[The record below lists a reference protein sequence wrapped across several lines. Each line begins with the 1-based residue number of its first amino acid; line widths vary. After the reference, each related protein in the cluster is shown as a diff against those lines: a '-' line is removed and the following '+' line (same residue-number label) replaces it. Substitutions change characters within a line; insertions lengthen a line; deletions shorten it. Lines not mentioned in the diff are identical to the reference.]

1 MTVNGY
7 DPTKRYTQEETDKLD
22 ELIDGIELHSPR
34 PPKEHSA
41 EKSFSR
47 LMARIQPDNNS
58 IDIFRQRANRYRIW
72 MAAAT
77 VAMLIAMSG
86 WLYNIVSDSEPAFIV
101 ASNNTGVVQK
111 VTLPDG
117 TIINLTTCSRL
128 TYPESFSGK
137 SREVFLDGEAYFDVA
152 HDKRHPFIVRAGELK
167 IRVMGTKFNV
177 NASTLVP
184 QITATL
190 IEGSIEAVTGKKN
203 ILMKPNQQLKYDTSS
218 GRVSLTELTNASR
231 EIRWTQN
238 VWVLSDTPLLDI
250 CQRLEQQFNIKI
262 IIMNDELIGKSF
274 TGEFYTNESLESILK
289 TMQISTPF
297 EYEYK
302 GKNIILK

>member
-1 MTVNGY
+1 MRIR
-7 DPTKRYTQEETDKLD
+7 KEEETDKLD

-101 ASNNTGVVQK
+101 ASNNTGIVQK

-117 TIINLTTCSRL
+117 TIINLNTCSRL

-167 IRVMGTKFNV
+167 IRVLGTKFNV

-250 CQRLEQQFNIKI
+250 CQRLEQQFNI
-262 IIMNDELIGKSF
+262 
-274 TGEFYTNESLESILK
+274 
-289 TMQISTPF
+289 
-297 EYEYK
+297 
-302 GKNIILK
+302 

>member
-1 MTVNGY
+1 MRIR
-7 DPTKRYTQEETDKLD
+7 KEEETGNLD
-22 ELIDGIELHSPR
+22 ELIDSIELRSP
-34 PPKEHSA
+34 PPSKEHSA

-47 LMARIQPDNNS
+47 LMVRIQTDNNP

-101 ASNNTGVVQK
+101 ASNNSGIVQK

-117 TIINLTTCSRL
+117 TIINLNTCSRL
-128 TYPESFSGK
+128 TYPENFSGK

-152 HDKRHPFIVRAGELK
+152 HDKSHPFIVRAGELK
-167 IRVMGTKFNV
+167 IRVLGTKFNV

-190 IEGSIEAVTGKKN
+190 IEGSIEAATGKKN

-289 TMQISTPF
+289 TMQISTSF
-297 EYEYK
+297 QYERK

>member
-1 MTVNGY
+1 MRIR
-7 DPTKRYTQEETDKLD
+7 KEEETGNLD
-22 ELIDGIELHSPR
+22 ELIDSIELRSPR
-34 PPKEHSA
+34 PSKEHSA

-47 LMARIQPDNNS
+47 LMARIQPDKNS
-58 IDIFRQRANRYRIW
+58 IDIFRRRANRYRSW
-72 MAAAT
+72 MVAAT
-77 VAMLIAMSG
+77 VAMLVAMSG
-86 WLYNIVSDSEPAFIV
+86 WLYNIVSDNEPTFIV
-101 ASNNTGVVQK
+101 ASNNSSIVQK

-117 TIINLTTCSRL
+117 TVINLNTCSRL
-128 TYPESFSGK
+128 TYLESFSGK

-152 HDKRHPFIVRAGELK
+152 HDKRRPFIVRAGELK
-167 IRVMGTKFNV
+167 IRVLGTKFNV

-190 IEGSIEAVTGKKN
+190 IEGSIEAATGKKN

-238 VWVLSDTPLLDI
+238 IWVLSDTPLLDI

-297 EYEYK
+297 NYEYK
-302 GKNIILK
+302 GRNIILK

>member
-1 MTVNGY
+1 MRIR
-7 DPTKRYTQEETDKLD
+7 KEEETDKLD

-101 ASNNTGVVQK
+101 ASNNTGIVQK

-117 TIINLTTCSRL
+117 TIINLNTCSRL

-167 IRVMGTKFNV
+167 IRVLGTKFNV

-190 IEGSIEAVTGKKN
+190 IEGSIKAVTGKKN

>member
-1 MTVNGY
+1 MRIR
-7 DPTKRYTQEETDKLD
+7 KEEETGNLD
-22 ELIDGIELHSPR
+22 ELIDSIELRSPR
-34 PPKEHSA
+34 PSKEHSA

-47 LMARIQPDNNS
+47 LMARIQPDKNS

-77 VAMLIAMSG
+77 VTMLIAMSG

-101 ASNNTGVVQK
+101 ASNNTGIVQK

-117 TIINLTTCSRL
+117 TVINLNTCSRL

-152 HDKRHPFIVRAGELK
+152 HDKSHPFIVRAGELK
-167 IRVMGTKFNV
+167 IRVLGTKFNV

-190 IEGSIEAVTGKKN
+190 IEGSIEAATGKKN

-289 TMQISTPF
+289 TMQISTSF
-297 EYEYK
+297 QYERK

>member
-1 MTVNGY
+1 MRIR
-7 DPTKRYTQEETDKLD
+7 KEEETDKLD

-101 ASNNTGVVQK
+101 ASNNTGIVQK

-117 TIINLTTCSRL
+117 TIINLNTCSRL

-167 IRVMGTKFNV
+167 IRVLGTKFNV

-203 ILMKPNQQLKYDTSS
+203 VLMKPNQQLKYDTSS

>member
-1 MTVNGY
+1 MRIR
-7 DPTKRYTQEETDKLD
+7 KEEETGNLD
-22 ELIDGIELHSPR
+22 ELIDSIELRSPR
-34 PPKEHSA
+34 PSKEHSA

-47 LMARIQPDNNS
+47 LMARIQPDKNS

-86 WLYNIVSDSEPAFIV
+86 WLYNIVSDNEPAFIV
-101 ASNNTGVVQK
+101 ASNNTGIVQK

-117 TIINLTTCSRL
+117 TIINLNTCSRL
-128 TYPESFSGK
+128 TYPENFSGK

-152 HDKRHPFIVRAGELK
+152 HDKSHPFIVRAGELK
-167 IRVMGTKFNV
+167 IRVLGTKFNV

-190 IEGSIEAVTGKKN
+190 IEGSIEAATGKKN

-238 VWVLSDTPLLDI
+238 VWVLSDTLLLDI

-289 TMQISTPF
+289 TMQISTSF
-297 EYEYK
+297 QYERK

>member
-1 MTVNGY
+1 MRIR
-7 DPTKRYTQEETDKLD
+7 KEEETGNLD
-22 ELIDGIELHSPR
+22 ELIDSIELRSPR
-34 PPKEHSA
+34 PSKEHSA

-47 LMARIQPDNNS
+47 LMARIQPDKNS
-58 IDIFRQRANRYRIW
+58 IDIFRRRANRYRSW
-72 MAAAT
+72 MVAAT
-77 VAMLIAMSG
+77 VAMLVAMSG
-86 WLYNIVSDSEPAFIV
+86 WLYNIVSDNEPTFIV
-101 ASNNTGVVQK
+101 ASNNSSIVQK

-117 TIINLTTCSRL
+117 TVINLNTCSRL

-152 HDKRHPFIVRAGELK
+152 HDKRRPFIVRAGELK
-167 IRVMGTKFNV
+167 IRVLGTKFNV

-190 IEGSIEAVTGKKN
+190 IEGSIEAATGKKN

-238 VWVLSDTPLLDI
+238 IWVLSDTPLLDI

-297 EYEYK
+297 NYEYK
-302 GKNIILK
+302 GRNIILK

>member
-1 MTVNGY
+1 MRI
-7 DPTKRYTQEETDKLD
+7 KEEEETDKLD

-101 ASNNTGVVQK
+101 ASNNTGIVQK

-117 TIINLTTCSRL
+117 TVINLNTCSRL

-167 IRVMGTKFNV
+167 IRVLGTKFNV

>member
-1 MTVNGY
+1 MRIR
-7 DPTKRYTQEETDKLD
+7 KEEETDKLD

-101 ASNNTGVVQK
+101 ASNNTGIVQK

-117 TIINLTTCSRL
+117 TIINLNTCSRL

-167 IRVMGTKFNV
+167 IRVLGTKFNV

-238 VWVLSDTPLLDI
+238 VWILSDTPLLDI

-262 IIMNDELIGKSF
+262 IIMNDELIGKSL

>member
-1 MTVNGY
+1 MRIR
-7 DPTKRYTQEETDKLD
+7 KEEETDKLD

-72 MAAAT
+72 MAAAM

-101 ASNNTGVVQK
+101 ASNNTGIVQK

-117 TIINLTTCSRL
+117 TIINLNTCSRL
-128 TYPESFSGK
+128 TYPKSFSGK

-167 IRVMGTKFNV
+167 IRVLGTKFNV

>member
-1 MTVNGY
+1 MRIR
-7 DPTKRYTQEETDKLD
+7 KEEETDKLD

-58 IDIFRQRANRYRIW
+58 IDIFRQRTNRYRIW

-101 ASNNTGVVQK
+101 ASNNTGIVQK

-117 TIINLTTCSRL
+117 TIINLNTCSRL

-167 IRVMGTKFNV
+167 IRVLGTKFNV

>member
-1 MTVNGY
+1 MRIR
-7 DPTKRYTQEETDKLD
+7 KEEETGNLD
-22 ELIDGIELHSPR
+22 ELIDSIELRSPH
-34 PPKEHSA
+34 PSKEHSA

-47 LMARIQPDNNS
+47 LMVRIQTDNNP

-101 ASNNTGVVQK
+101 ASNNSGIVQK

-117 TIINLTTCSRL
+117 TVINLNTCSRL

-152 HDKRHPFIVRAGELK
+152 HDKHHPFIVRAGELK
-167 IRVMGTKFNV
+167 IRVLGTKFNV

-190 IEGSIEAVTGKKN
+190 IEGSIEAATGKKN

-289 TMQISTPF
+289 TMQISTSF
-297 EYEYK
+297 QYERK

>member
-1 MTVNGY
+1 MRIR
-7 DPTKRYTQEETDKLD
+7 KEEETDKLD

-101 ASNNTGVVQK
+101 ASNNTGIVQK

-117 TIINLTTCSRL
+117 TIINLNTCSRL

-167 IRVMGTKFNV
+167 IRVLGTKFNV

-231 EIRWTQN
+231 EIRWTQD

>member
-1 MTVNGY
+1 MRIR
-7 DPTKRYTQEETDKLD
+7 KEEETEKLD
-22 ELIDGIELHSPR
+22 ELIDSIELRSPR
-34 PPKEHSA
+34 PSKEHSA

-47 LMARIQPDNNS
+47 LMARIQPDKNS
-58 IDIFRQRANRYRIW
+58 IDIFRQRADRYRFW
-72 MAAAT
+72 MVAAT

-86 WLYNIVSDSEPAFIV
+86 WLYNIVSNNEPTFIV
-101 ASNNTGVVQK
+101 ASNNTGIVQK

-117 TIINLTTCSRL
+117 TIINLNTCSRL
-128 TYPESFSGK
+128 TYPENFSGK
-137 SREVFLDGEAYFDVA
+137 LREVFLDGEAYFDVA
-152 HDKRHPFIVRAGELK
+152 HDKRRPFIVRAGELK
-167 IRVMGTKFNV
+167 IRVLGTKFNV

-190 IEGSIEAVTGKKN
+190 IEGSIEAVTGKKD

-238 VWVLSDTPLLDI
+238 IWVLADTPLLDI

-297 EYEYK
+297 NYEHK

>member
-1 MTVNGY
+1 MRIR
-7 DPTKRYTQEETDKLD
+7 KEEETDKLD

-101 ASNNTGVVQK
+101 ASNNTGIVQK

-117 TIINLTTCSRL
+117 TIINLNTCSRL

-167 IRVMGTKFNV
+167 IRVLGTKFNV
-177 NASTLVP
+177 NVSTLVP

>member
-1 MTVNGY
+1 MRIR
-7 DPTKRYTQEETDKLD
+7 KEEETDKLD

-58 IDIFRQRANRYRIW
+58 IDIFRQRANRYRMW

-101 ASNNTGVVQK
+101 ASNNTGIVQK

-117 TIINLTTCSRL
+117 TIINLNTCSRL

-167 IRVMGTKFNV
+167 IRVLGTKFNV

>member
-1 MTVNGY
+1 MRIR
-7 DPTKRYTQEETDKLD
+7 KEEETGNLD
-22 ELIDGIELHSPR
+22 ELIDSIELRSPR
-34 PPKEHSA
+34 PSKEHSA

-47 LMARIQPDNNS
+47 LMARIQPDKNS

-101 ASNNTGVVQK
+101 ASNNSGIVQK

-117 TIINLTTCSRL
+117 TVINLNTCSRL

-152 HDKRHPFIVRAGELK
+152 HDKSHPFIVRAGELK
-167 IRVMGTKFNV
+167 IRVLGTKFNV

-190 IEGSIEAVTGKKN
+190 IEGSIEAATGKKN

-289 TMQISTPF
+289 TMQISTSF
-297 EYEYK
+297 QYERK

>member
-1 MTVNGY
+1 MRIR
-7 DPTKRYTQEETDKLD
+7 KEEETDKLD

-86 WLYNIVSDSEPAFIV
+86 WLYNIVLDSEPAFIV
-101 ASNNTGVVQK
+101 ASNNTGIVQK

-117 TIINLTTCSRL
+117 TIINLNTCSRL
-128 TYPESFSGK
+128 TYPENFSGK

-167 IRVMGTKFNV
+167 IRVLGTKFNV

>member
-1 MTVNGY
+1 MRIR
-7 DPTKRYTQEETDKLD
+7 KEEETDKLD

-101 ASNNTGVVQK
+101 ASNNTGIVQK

-117 TIINLTTCSRL
+117 TIINLNTCSRL

-167 IRVMGTKFNV
+167 IRVLGTKFNV

-238 VWVLSDTPLLDI
+238 AWVLSDTPLLDI

>member
-1 MTVNGY
+1 MRIR
-7 DPTKRYTQEETDKLD
+7 KEEETDKLD

-101 ASNNTGVVQK
+101 ASNNTGIVQK

-117 TIINLTTCSRL
+117 TIINLNTCSRL

-167 IRVMGTKFNV
+167 IRVLGTKFNV

-289 TMQISTPF
+289 TMQISTQF

-302 GKNIILK
+302 